1 MQHFSSLLSIPKQ
14 TSDKEKR
21 ENVRWL
27 EFERKIFILS
37 TSSHISTYVNILKE
51 EKNDIRSKRIMSSA
65 NEAADALPSDFD
77 VGGLTNAFNNP
88 TQAFRMLDKNGDG
101 RVTKEDLQILL
112 QGFGINGMAAKIL
125 SKYIFKQL
133 DANNNGTIEPSD
145 LTHANG
151 ILSSLMKMKQGGG
164 GHH

>member
-1 MQHFSSLLSIPKQ
+1 
-14 TSDKEKR
+14 
-21 ENVRWL
+21 
-27 EFERKIFILS
+27 
-37 TSSHISTYVNILKE
+37 
-51 EKNDIRSKRIMSSA
+51 MSSA